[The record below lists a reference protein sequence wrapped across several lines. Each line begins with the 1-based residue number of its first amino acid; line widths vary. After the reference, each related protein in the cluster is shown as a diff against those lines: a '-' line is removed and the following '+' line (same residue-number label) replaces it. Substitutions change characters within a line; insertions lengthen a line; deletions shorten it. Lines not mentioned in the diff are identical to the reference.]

1 MLRPCHF
8 DLTADDPK
16 RAMKFYE
23 DIFGWEFEKWSE
35 GEMEYWM
42 ITTGKKKKEG
52 INGGLSKRGSK
63 SMANMNTIDVPSVD
77 KFAKK
82 IENKG
87 GKVIMPKMAIRKVG
101 WFATCQDTEGNVFGI
116 IEFDKK
122 AK

>member
-16 RAMKFYE
+16 RAKKFYE

-52 INGGLSKRGSK
+52 INGGLSKRGPK